1 MCRLFFS
8 FTNSSRNNDPKR
20 LLLNF
25 FDKCEQQQ
33 INDGFG
39 VCWYNNHEW
48 HHYKKPIHYRDDP
61 HIFRKIDTITS
72 RIILAHSR
80 NINKE
85 NVSKDHVIKERSLE
99 NTHPILY
106 KDYLFMHHGDLLLE
120 SEKGL
125 LGHQRFKYKS
135 EFKEKIKLLE
145 NHIDKEL
152 LKNMK
157 GSTDSELLLFLYL
170 SFEKQIKQEN
180 EVNNSTKISTEEIM
194 LKSFKNMIK
203 CIEKTNLVNRSNI
216 ILAVDGYVLIAK
228 IAKNN
233 SKFKKIRELD
243 LFMEHSK
250 EKEELIVSTI
260 KLTPTCENM
269 KPNTVV
275 IMNHKK
281 KLIQSFKL

>member
-8 FTNSSRNNDPKR
+8 FTNNSRNNEPKR

-48 HHYKKPIHYRDDP
+48 HNYKKPIHYRDDP
-61 HIFRKIDTITS
+61 HIFRKIDNISS

-85 NVSKDHVIKERSLE
+85 KVSKEHVIKERSLE
-99 NTHPILY
+99 NTHPIQY

-120 SEKGL
+120 SDKGL
-125 LGHQRFKYKS
+125 LGHQRFKYKP
-135 EFKEKIKLLE
+135 EFTEKIKIIE
-145 NHIDKEL
+145 SHIDNEF

-170 SFEKQIKQEN
+170 SFENQIKEEN
-180 EVNNSTKISTEEIM
+180 EENNFSTEEIM
-194 LKSFKNMIK
+194 LKSFKKLIK

-233 SKFKKIRELD
+233 SQFKKIRELD

-260 KLTPTCENM
+260 KLTPHSENI
-269 KPNTVV
+269 KPNTLI

>member
-8 FTNSSRNNDPKR
+8 FTNNARNNEPKR

-180 EVNNSTKISTEEIM
+180 EENNFSTEEIM
-194 LKSFKNMIK
+194 LKSFKSMIK

>member
-8 FTNSSRNNDPKR
+8 FTNNAKNNEPKR

-48 HHYKKPIHYRDDP
+48 YHYKKPIHYRDDP
-61 HIFRKIDTITS
+61 HIFRKIDNIS
-72 RIILAHSR
+72 SKIIIAHSR

-85 NVSKDHVIKERSLE
+85 EVSKEHVIKERTIE

-106 KDYLFMHHGDLLLE
+106 KNYIFMHHGDVLLE
-120 SEKGL
+120 TEKGL
-125 LGHQRFKYKS
+125 LGHQRFKSRS

-152 LKNMK
+152 LKQKK

-170 SFEKQIKQEN
+170 SFEKQLKKEN
-180 EVNNSTKISTEEIM
+180 EENNFSTEEIM

-203 CIEKTNLVNRSNI
+203 LIETTKLVNRSNI

-233 SKFKKIRELD
+233 SQFKKIKELD
-243 LFMEHSK
+243 LFMDNSKEK
-250 EKEELIVSTI
+250 EKEELIISTI
-260 KLTPTCENM
+260 KLSPTAENV
-269 KPNTVV
+269 KANTVI

-281 KLIQSFKL
+281 KLIQSFKF

>member
-8 FTNSSRNNDPKR
+8 FTNNSRNNEPKR

-61 HIFRKIDTITS
+61 HIFRKIDNISS

-85 NVSKDHVIKERSLE
+85 EVSKEHVIKERSLE
-99 NTHPILY
+99 NTHPIQY

-120 SEKGL
+120 TEKGL
-125 LGHQRFKYKS
+125 LGHQRFKYKL

-152 LKNMK
+152 FKNMK

-170 SFEKQIKQEN
+170 SFEKQLKKEN
-180 EVNNSTKISTEEIM
+180 EENNFSTEEIM

-203 CIEKTNLVNRSNI
+203 LIEKTNLVNRSNI

-233 SKFKKIRELD
+233 SQFKTIKELD
-243 LFMEHSK
+243 LFIDNSKEK

-260 KLTPTCENM
+260 KLTPTAENM
-269 KPNTVV
+269 KPNTVI

>member
-39 VCWYNNHEW
+39 LCWYNNHKW

-61 HIFRKIDTITS
+61 HIFRKIDAITS
-72 RIILAHSR
+72 KIILAHSR

-85 NVSKDHVIKERSLE
+85 EVSKEHVIKERTVE

-106 KDYLFMHHGDLLLE
+106 KNYIFMHHGDLLLE
-120 SEKGL
+120 TDKGL
-125 LGHQRFKYKS
+125 LGHQRFKSKS

-152 LKNMK
+152 LKQKK

-170 SFEKQIKQEN
+170 SFEKQLKKEN
-180 EVNNSTKISTEEIM
+180 EENNFSTEEIM

-203 CIEKTNLVNRSNI
+203 LVETTNLVNRSNI

-228 IAKNN
+228 IANNN
-233 SKFKKIRELD
+233 SRFKKIRELD

-250 EKEELIVSTI
+250 KKEELIVSTI
-260 KLTPTCENM
+260 KLCPTAENM
-269 KPNTVV
+269 KPNTLI
-275 IMNHKK
+275 IMNHKE
-281 KLIQSFKL
+281 KLIQSFKI